1 MLNLDSFIDSA
12 EQTILPLLTQYQ
24 SSVTFANV
32 TDSVIYFTTMRPNY
46 FVPGQSVVVTGA
58 GTYSATYTVT
68 DDRIEPYTFTA
79 ATAEADRDYPLPF
92 IPAATA
98 TLSGSSAAQ
107 LYANTPPIENA
118 ILVVAVEIFQSIT
131 APGNQIMSDNFQP
144 SPFILGRSLS
154 NRVIGL
160 LGPFLDVENDVPM
173 TIEADIRTPLQ
184 TALSTIAANVYNGI
198 PETMTSSYRSV

>member
-1 MLNLDSFIDSA
+1 MPAIVTASQLRAILGVSVSLFSDEQLDSYIDSA

-32 TDSVIYFTTMRPNY
+32 DDSVIYFTTQRPNY

-58 GTYSATYTVT
+58 GIYSTTYTVT

-79 ATAEADRDYPLPF
+79 ATAEADRTYPLPF

-118 ILVVAVEIFQSIT
+118 ILVVSVEIFQSIT
-131 APGNQIMSDNFQP
+131 APGNQMMSDSFQP
-144 SPFILGRSLS
+144 QPFILGRSLT
-154 NRVIGL
+154 NRVVGL
-160 LGPFLDVENDVPM
+160 LGPFLDVEAM
-173 TIEADIRTPLQ
+173 CQ
-184 TALSTIAANVYNGI
+184 
-198 PETMTSSYRSV
+198 

>member
-1 MLNLDSFIDSA
+1 MPAIVSAAELRAILGVSVSLYSDTQLNQIIDSA

-32 TDSVIYFTTMRPNY
+32 DDSVIYFTTMRPNY

-58 GTYSATYTVT
+58 GIYNATYTVT
-68 DDRIEPYTFTA
+68 DDRIEPYLFTA
-79 ATAEADRDYPLPF
+79 ATNAADRTYPLPF
-92 IPAATA
+92 IPNALA
-98 TLSGSSAAQ
+98 TLSGGSAAQ
-107 LYANTPPIENA
+107 LYANTPPVENA
-118 ILVVAVEIFQSIT
+118 ILVVSVEIFQSIT

-160 LGPFLDVENDVPM
+160 LGPFLDVE
-173 TIEADIRTPLQ
+173 
-184 TALSTIAANVYNGI
+184 
-198 PETMTSSYRSV
+198 TMCQ

>member
-1 MLNLDSFIDSA
+1 MPAIVTAAQLRKILGVSVSLYSDAELDQIIDSA

-32 TDSVIYFTTMRPNY
+32 DESVIYFTTMRPNY

-58 GTYSATYTVT
+58 GIYNATYTVT

-79 ATAEADRDYPLPF
+79 ATAAANRDYPLPF
-92 IPAATA
+92 IPAAFA
-98 TLSGSSAAQ
+98 TLSGGSAAA
-107 LYANTPPIENA
+107 LYANTPPVENA

-131 APGNQIMSDNFQP
+131 APGNQIMADNFQP
-144 SPFILGRSLS
+144 APFILGRSLQ

-160 LGPFLDVENDVPM
+160 LGPFLDVE
-173 TIEADIRTPLQ
+173 
-184 TALSTIAANVYNGI
+184 
-198 PETMTSSYRSV
+198 TMCQ

>member
-1 MLNLDSFIDSA
+1 
-12 EQTILPLLTQYQ
+12 
-24 SSVTFANV
+24 
-32 TDSVIYFTTMRPNY
+32 
-46 FVPGQSVVVTGA
+46 VPGQSVVVTGA

-79 ATAEADRDYPLPF
+79 ATAAPNRTYPLPF

-107 LYANTPPIENA
+107 LYAATPPVENA
-118 ILVVAVEIFQSIT
+118 ILVVSVEIFQSIT

-144 SPFILGRSLS
+144 APFILGRSLT

-160 LGPFLDVENDVPM
+160 LGPFLDVE
-173 TIEADIRTPLQ
+173 
-184 TALSTIAANVYNGI
+184 
-198 PETMTSSYRSV
+198 TMAQ

>member
-1 MLNLDSFIDSA
+1 MPAIVTAAQLRAILGVSVSLYSDAQLDQIIDSA

-32 TDSVIYFTTMRPNY
+32 DDSVIYFTTMRPNY

-58 GTYSATYTVT
+58 GIYNATYTVT
-68 DDRIEPYTFTA
+68 DDRIEPYLFTA
-79 ATAEADRDYPLPF
+79 ATNAADRTYPLPF

-107 LYANTPPIENA
+107 LYASTPPIENA
-118 ILVVAVEIFQSIT
+118 ILVVSVEIFQSIT

-144 SPFILGRSLS
+144 APFILGRSLT

-160 LGPFLDVENDVPM
+160 LGPFLDVE
-173 TIEADIRTPLQ
+173 
-184 TALSTIAANVYNGI
+184 
-198 PETMTSSYRSV
+198 TMAQ

>member
-1 MLNLDSFIDSA
+1 MPAIVTASQLRQILGVSVSLFSDAQLDSYIDSA

-58 GTYSATYTVT
+58 GIYNATYTVT

-79 ATAEADRDYPLPF
+79 ATAAADRTYPLPF
-92 IPAATA
+92 IPSALA

-107 LYANTPPIENA
+107 LYASPPPIENA
-118 ILVVAVEIFQSIT
+118 ILVVSVEIFQSIT
-131 APGNQIMSDNFQP
+131 APGNQIMSDTFQP
-144 SPFILGRSLS
+144 SPFVLGRSLT
-154 NRVIGL
+154 NRVVGL
-160 LGPFLDVENDVPM
+160 LGPFLDVEAM
-173 TIEADIRTPLQ
+173 CQ
-184 TALSTIAANVYNGI
+184 
-198 PETMTSSYRSV
+198 

>member
-1 MLNLDSFIDSA
+1 
-12 EQTILPLLTQYQ
+12 
-24 SSVTFANV
+24 VTFANV

-58 GTYSATYTVT
+58 GTYNATYTVT

-79 ATAEADRDYPLPF
+79 AIAAADRTYPLPF
-92 IPAATA
+92 IPNALA
-98 TLSGSSAAQ
+98 TLSGGSAAS

-131 APGNQIMSDNFQP
+131 APGNQIMSDSFQP

-160 LGPFLDVENDVPM
+160 LGPFLDVE
-173 TIEADIRTPLQ
+173 
-184 TALSTIAANVYNGI
+184 
-198 PETMTSSYRSV
+198 TMCQ

>member
-1 MLNLDSFIDSA
+1 MPAIVTAAQLRQILGVSVSLYSDAQLDQIIDSA

-32 TDSVIYFTTMRPNY
+32 SDSVIYFTTMRPNY

-58 GTYSATYTVT
+58 GAYSATYTVT

-79 ATAEADRDYPLPF
+79 ATAAADRDYPLPF
-92 IPAATA
+92 IPAAFA
-98 TLSGSSAAQ
+98 TLSGGSAAQ
-107 LYANTPPIENA
+107 LYANTPPVENA
-118 ILVVAVEIFQSIT
+118 ILVVSVEIFQSIT

-144 SPFILGRSLS
+144 APFVLGRSLQ

-160 LGPFLDVENDVPM
+160 LGPFMDVE
-173 TIEADIRTPLQ
+173 
-184 TALSTIAANVYNGI
+184 
-198 PETMTSSYRSV
+198 TMCQ

>member
-1 MLNLDSFIDSA
+1 MPAIVTAAQLRAILGVSVSLYSDAQLDSFIDSA

-32 TDSVIYFTTMRPNY
+32 DESVIYFTTMRPNY
-46 FVPGQSVVVTGA
+46 VPGQSVVVTGA

-79 ATAEADRDYPLPF
+79 ATNAANRDYPLPF

-107 LYANTPPIENA
+107 LYASTPPIENA

-160 LGPFLDVENDVPM
+160 LGPFLDVE
-173 TIEADIRTPLQ
+173 
-184 TALSTIAANVYNGI
+184 
-198 PETMTSSYRSV
+198 TMCQ

>member
-1 MLNLDSFIDSA
+1 MPAIVTAAQLRQILGVSVSLYSDAQLDQIIDSA

-32 TDSVIYFTTMRPNY
+32 SDSVIYFTTMRPNY

-58 GTYSATYTVT
+58 GAYNATYTVT

-79 ATAEADRDYPLPF
+79 ATAAADRTYPLPF
-92 IPAATA
+92 IPNALA
-98 TLSGSSAAQ
+98 TLSGGSAAQ
-107 LYANTPPIENA
+107 LYAATPPVENA
-118 ILVVAVEIFQSIT
+118 ILVVSVEIFQSIT

-144 SPFILGRSLS
+144 APFILGRSLT

-160 LGPFLDVENDVPM
+160 LGPFLDVE
-173 TIEADIRTPLQ
+173 
-184 TALSTIAANVYNGI
+184 
-198 PETMTSSYRSV
+198 TMAQ

>member
-1 MLNLDSFIDSA
+1 MPAIVTASQLRSILGVSVSLYSDAQLDQIIDSA

-32 TDSVIYFTTMRPNY
+32 DDSVIYFTTQRPNY

-68 DDRIEPYTFTA
+68 DDRIEPYLFTA
-79 ATAEADRDYPLPF
+79 ATNAADRTYPLPF

-107 LYANTPPIENA
+107 LYAATPPVENA
-118 ILVVAVEIFQSIT
+118 ILVVSVEIFQSIT

-144 SPFILGRSLS
+144 APFILGRSLT

-160 LGPFLDVENDVPM
+160 LGPFLDVE
-173 TIEADIRTPLQ
+173 
-184 TALSTIAANVYNGI
+184 
-198 PETMTSSYRSV
+198 TMAQ

>member
-1 MLNLDSFIDSA
+1 MPAIVTAAQLRAILGVSVSLYSDAQLDQIIDSA

-32 TDSVIYFTTMRPNY
+32 DESVIYFTTQRPNY

-68 DDRIEPYTFTA
+68 DDRIEPYLFTA
-79 ATAEADRDYPLPF
+79 ATNAADRTYPLPF
-92 IPAATA
+92 IPNALA
-98 TLSGSSAAQ
+98 TLSGGSAAQ
-107 LYANTPPIENA
+107 LYANTPPVENA
-118 ILVVAVEIFQSIT
+118 ILVVSVEIFQSIT

-144 SPFILGRSLS
+144 APFVLGRSLT

-160 LGPFLDVENDVPM
+160 LGPFIDVE
-173 TIEADIRTPLQ
+173 
-184 TALSTIAANVYNGI
+184 
-198 PETMTSSYRSV
+198 TMCQ

>member
-1 MLNLDSFIDSA
+1 MPAIVTAAQLRQILGVSVSLYSDAQLDQIIDSA

-32 TDSVIYFTTMRPNY
+32 SDSVIYFTTMRPNY

-58 GTYSATYTVT
+58 GAYSATYTVT

-79 ATAEADRDYPLPF
+79 ATAAADRTYPLPF
-92 IPAATA
+92 IPAAFA
-98 TLSGSSAAQ
+98 TLSGGSAAQ
-107 LYANTPPIENA
+107 LYANTPPVENA
-118 ILVVAVEIFQSIT
+118 ILVVSVEIFQSIT

-144 SPFILGRSLS
+144 APFVLGRSLQ

-160 LGPFLDVENDVPM
+160 LGPFMDVE
-173 TIEADIRTPLQ
+173 
-184 TALSTIAANVYNGI
+184 
-198 PETMTSSYRSV
+198 TMCQ

>member
-1 MLNLDSFIDSA
+1 MPAIVTASQLRTILGVSVSLYSDAQLDQIIDSA

-32 TDSVIYFTTMRPNY
+32 DDSVIYFTTQRPNY

-68 DDRIEPYTFTA
+68 DDRIEPYLFTA
-79 ATAEADRDYPLPF
+79 ATNAADRTYPLPF

-107 LYANTPPIENA
+107 LYASTPPVENA
-118 ILVVAVEIFQSIT
+118 ILVVSVEIFQSIT

-144 SPFILGRSLS
+144 APFILGRSLS

-160 LGPFLDVENDVPM
+160 LGPFLDVE
-173 TIEADIRTPLQ
+173 
-184 TALSTIAANVYNGI
+184 
-198 PETMTSSYRSV
+198 TMCQ

>member
-1 MLNLDSFIDSA
+1 MPAIVTAAQLRSILGVSVSLYSDAQLDQIIDSA

-58 GTYSATYTVT
+58 GAYNATYTVT
-68 DDRIEPYTFTA
+68 DDRIEPYLFTA
-79 ATAEADRDYPLPF
+79 ATAAADRTYPLPF
-92 IPAATA
+92 IPNALA
-98 TLSGSSAAQ
+98 TLSGGSAAQ
-107 LYANTPPIENA
+107 LYAATPPVENA
-118 ILVVAVEIFQSIT
+118 ILVVSVEIFQSIT

-144 SPFILGRSLS
+144 APFILGRSLT

-160 LGPFLDVENDVPM
+160 LGPFLDVE
-173 TIEADIRTPLQ
+173 
-184 TALSTIAANVYNGI
+184 
-198 PETMTSSYRSV
+198 TMAQ

>member
-1 MLNLDSFIDSA
+1 MPAIVTASQLRKILGVSVSLYSDAELDQIIDSA

-32 TDSVIYFTTMRPNY
+32 SDSVIYFTTMRPNY

-58 GTYSATYTVT
+58 GAYNATYTVT

-79 ATAEADRDYPLPF
+79 ATAAADRTYPLPF
-92 IPAATA
+92 IPAAFA
-98 TLSGSSAAQ
+98 TLSGGSAAA
-107 LYANTPPIENA
+107 LYATTPPVENA

-131 APGNQIMSDNFQP
+131 APGNQIMSDSFQP
-144 SPFILGRSLS
+144 APFILGRSLQ

-160 LGPFLDVENDVPM
+160 LGPFLDVE
-173 TIEADIRTPLQ
+173 
-184 TALSTIAANVYNGI
+184 
-198 PETMTSSYRSV
+198 TMCQ

>member
-1 MLNLDSFIDSA
+1 MPAIVTASQLRAILGVSVSLYSNEQLDQIIDSA

-32 TDSVIYFTTMRPNY
+32 DDSVIYFTTQRPNY

-79 ATAEADRDYPLPF
+79 ATNAANRDYPLPF

-107 LYANTPPIENA
+107 LYASTPPVENA
-118 ILVVAVEIFQSIT
+118 ILVVSVEIFQSIT

-160 LGPFLDVENDVPM
+160 LGPFLDVE
-173 TIEADIRTPLQ
+173 
-184 TALSTIAANVYNGI
+184 
-198 PETMTSSYRSV
+198 TMCQ

>member
-1 MLNLDSFIDSA
+1 MPAIVTASQLRTILGVSVSLYSDAQLDQIIDSA

-32 TDSVIYFTTMRPNY
+32 DESVIYFTTQRPNY

-68 DDRIEPYTFTA
+68 DDRIEPYLFTA
-79 ATAEADRDYPLPF
+79 ATAAPNRTYPLPF

-98 TLSGSSAAQ
+98 TLAGSSAAQ
-107 LYANTPPIENA
+107 LYANTPPVENA
-118 ILVVAVEIFQSIT
+118 ILVVSVEIFQSIT

-144 SPFILGRSLS
+144 APFILGRSLT

-160 LGPFLDVENDVPM
+160 LGPFLDVE
-173 TIEADIRTPLQ
+173 
-184 TALSTIAANVYNGI
+184 
-198 PETMTSSYRSV
+198 TMAQ

>member
-1 MLNLDSFIDSA
+1 MPAIVTASQLRSILGVSVSLYSDAQLDQIIDSA

-32 TDSVIYFTTMRPNY
+32 SDSVIYFTTMRPNY

-58 GTYSATYTVT
+58 GAYNATYTVT

-79 ATAEADRDYPLPF
+79 ATAAADRDYPLPF
-92 IPAATA
+92 IPAAFA

-107 LYANTPPIENA
+107 LYAATPPVENA
-118 ILVVAVEIFQSIT
+118 ILVVSVEIFQSIT
-131 APGNQIMSDNFQP
+131 APGNQIMSDTFQP
-144 SPFILGRSLS
+144 QPFILGRSLT

-160 LGPFLDVENDVPM
+160 LGPFIDVE
-173 TIEADIRTPLQ
+173 
-184 TALSTIAANVYNGI
+184 
-198 PETMTSSYRSV
+198 TMCQ

>member
-1 MLNLDSFIDSA
+1 MPAIITATQLRNILGVSVSLYSDAYLDTIIDSA

-32 TDSVIYFTTMRPNY
+32 DDSVIYFTTMRPNY

-58 GTYSATYTVT
+58 GIYSATYTVT

-79 ATAEADRDYPLPF
+79 ATAEADRTYPLPF

-107 LYANTPPIENA
+107 LYASTPPVENA
-118 ILVVAVEIFQSIT
+118 ILVVSVEIFQSIT

-160 LGPFLDVENDVPM
+160 LGPFLDVE
-173 TIEADIRTPLQ
+173 
-184 TALSTIAANVYNGI
+184 
-198 PETMTSSYRSV
+198 TMCQ